1 MTQTEMVA
9 KVLVRVGVAMVI
21 LCLLCRLGTPKGTD
35 LTVLSLALVASLGV
49 MATGL
54 ITQLLSGRR
63 DAKLDER
70 EARRPSE
77 RPGRAKT
84 RS

>member
-1 MTQTEMVA
+1 MTQMQMVA
-9 KVLVRVGVAMVI
+9 RVLVRVGVAMVI

-49 MATGL
+49 VATGV
-54 ITQLLSGRR
+54 ITQHVSRRR

-70 EARRPSE
+70 EARRPVT
-77 RPGRAKT
+77 RRGRA
-84 RS
+84 RAGS